1 MDATNQNV
9 TINWVLIYMYV
20 RVKKYVPY
28 SSNHQQK
35 LNIDAQ
41 IIFLFFL
48 FCDLL
53 IVFMFF
59 ILFFYYCEKDTW
71 SDKLIAEL
79 EKKLGVKI
87 PTLAVG
93 RQSSCAVLLL
103 VSYNDFSYLQRNL
116 CNPDLK
122 LNFLKHYTKI
132 SNRQK
137 N

>member
-79 EKKLGVKI
+79 EKKIGGKNPYISRWQAIQLCS
-87 PTLAVG
+87 LAPCFLQWFFLSSKKLM
-93 RQSSCAVLLL
+93 QSRSE
-103 VSYNDFSYLQRNL
+103 
-116 CNPDLK
+116 
-122 LNFLKHYTKI
+122 T
-132 SNRQK
+132 
-137 N
+137 